1 MSILDKE
8 FYYIQAKR
16 VIDYLREES
25 INWCKGRIWIVRLPL
40 LLWFGYIFIKHLFNP
55 QYWGFL
61 GSLDLCIHETGHFIF
76 SPFGEIIGALG
87 GTLFQCLVPVL
98 LMVGFYPQRDFFA
111 ISLCFGWLSVNLFSV
126 STYIADAQARQLPL
140 FNLFQ
145 GADELKQGHDWHYL
159 LSKFGILKLDFLIA
173 FFVKLLA
180 ILSMSACLVYGGWLL
195 WQMFKYNL
203 CSRRK

>member
-1 MSILDKE
+1 MRILDKE

-16 VIDYLREES
+16 IIDFLREES
-25 INWCKGRIWIVRLPL
+25 INWCEGKSWIIRLPL
-40 LLWFGYIFIKHLFNP
+40 LLWFGYIFIRYLFNP
-55 QYWGFL
+55 LYVEL
-61 GSLDLCIHETGHFIF
+61 LDVIDLCIHETGHFIF
-76 SPFGEIIGALG
+76 SPFGDIICALG

-98 LMVGFYPQRDFFA
+98 LMVGFYLQRDFFA
-111 ISLCFGWLSVNLFSV
+111 ISLCFGWLSVNLFNV

-145 GADELKQGHDWHYL
+145 LSDEELKQRHDWYYL

-180 ILSMSACLVYGGWLL
+180 IFSMLACLAYGGWLL
-195 WQMFKYNL
+195 WQMFKYKRL
-203 CSRRK
+203 R